1 MTAGLRRSKRGLASV
16 AEHVPMPMGGWM
28 EPEEIVPIVCWLASA
43 ENGAVTGQIVFADHG
58 ADVAL
63 RGETGW

>member
-1 MTAGLRRSKRGLASV
+1 MTAGLRRSERGLASV
-16 AEHVPMPMGGWM
+16 AELVPMPMGGWL
-28 EPEEIVPIVCWLASA
+28 EPEDIVPVVCWLASA

-63 RGETGW
+63 RGEAGW